1 MTDDILR
8 SFQQLRSYALDLQG
22 ILTDAQASAPEQVV
36 ATDATGTVQVVLGA
50 DGSTESIAV
59 ATGWRR
65 RLAAEQLTAAVLE
78 ACEAA
83 AVERMAAVSEA
94 LPDAGADPG
103 ADRPF
108 AEPGPVAP
116 ADPLPADMREQ
127 VDRAQ
132 PRPLDELVEDVLRAA
147 DNIDEY
153 AALSPIAV
161 TGTGTDASRQI
172 VVTVS
177 RAGLLSC
184 EAEPYWLDTQG
195 GADLT
200 AALTEAVAAA
210 RADLAD
216 ATRQA
221 AGTSEL
227 DQLFVETLATLN
239 ELQRSAQSAKDQT

>member
-1 MTDDILR
+1 MTDDIVR
-8 SFQQLRSYALDLQG
+8 SLQELRSYALGLQG
-22 ILTDAQASAPEQVV
+22 ILSEAQASMPEQVV
-36 ATDATGTVQVVLGA
+36 ATDATGAVQVVLGP
-50 DGSTESIAV
+50 DGSPESIAV
-59 ATGWRR
+59 ESGWRR

-94 LPDAGADPG
+94 LPDDAADPR
-103 ADRPF
+103 ADQPGERP
-108 AEPGPVAP
+108 AET
-116 ADPLPADMREQ
+116 ADSLPAAMRAQ

-153 AALSPIAV
+153 AALSPIAA
-161 TGTGTDASRQI
+161 TGTGTDASGQI

-177 RAGLLSC
+177 AAGLLSC
-184 EAEPYWLDTQG
+184 DAEPYWLETQG

-221 AGTSEL
+221 AGANEL
-227 DQLFVETLATLN
+227 DQLFAETLATLN
-239 ELQRSAQSAKDQT
+239 DLQRSAQSAKDQT